1 MERRLREPPLT
12 QPEGVLARQESVAET
27 VPEAIVKRALV
38 VVPGVVLQDMLDVGG
53 IGREESMVRAGLQ
66 VDELA
71 IAIRSAKKRADRIR
85 PKLREDAENR
95 KPAGSGRKC
104 K

>member
-1 MERRLREPPLT
+1 MERRLRQAPLT

-27 VPEAIVKRALV
+27 VPETIVERTLV
-38 VVPGVVLQDMLDVGG
+38 VVPGVVLQDMLDVGW
-53 IGREESMVRAGLQ
+53 IRREESMVRAGLQ

-71 IAIRSAKKRADRIR
+71 IAIRSAEKRADRIR
-85 PKLREDAENR
+85 PKLREYSENR

-104 K
+104 R